1 MSKKII
7 DEMIEELLQERMV
20 KVRFPKKDELDTKAT
35 ERRNQGLKKVVNAPS
50 NVFKNDFEKLISLD
64 GDENDLTY
72 DDFALGY
79 AEEDPAFD
87 KILKY
92 GTADYQKGAE
102 KVKDLYNKG
111 IKTDSEMG
119 RINPEKTINYAK
131 SKSIAFKTLNTISAD
146 PEDPSKMGSFPEG
159 IATATYTFLKSENT
173 LANRFN
179 KVNNFIDAIIKNPK
193 DFSSA
198 RELVGNSESQF
209 LAGILFCDY
218 ISTLVQETDSG
229 AAAYNFEALLA
240 MMSGGRVTGKE
251 KTTEGKMGAVDFRT
265 NDGVAGS
272 SKYYTSPSGIEQAVG
287 GFTID
292 EPVYYIIAL
301 KKGKKTGINPHTTTT
316 GGTSDPR
323 LIRELYI
330 FTLVVMYLGWDNEK
344 KIHRFAIKNGAGQ
357 IFDDAIKDN
366 VGTGKNKK
374 IKLGKVKDGYL
385 TDPFVLKLGRQGS
398 VFQDIVKR
406 IATGTSITGKPIKG
420 ATTDETIKTLMNTL
434 ENIQNSNQKL
444 QKYAS
449 SGNIEA
455 GEASLKSMIAA
466 EKGIQSLGQKAFSHQ
481 IQINS
486 VSESKFESLDQL
498 IAETIRDIRKK

>member
-7 DEMIEELLQERMV
+7 DEMIEKSLQERV
-20 KVRFPKKDELDTKAT
+20 VNVRFPRKDELDTNAT
-35 ERRNQGLKKVVNAPS
+35 DRINQGLKKVVPS
-50 NVFKNDFEKLISLD
+50 PSKVFKNDFEKLISLD

-79 AEEDPAFD
+79 SEKDPAFD

-92 GTADYQKGAE
+92 GTADYKKGAA
-102 KVKDLYNKG
+102 KVKDLYDKG

-119 RINPEKTINYAK
+119 RVNPEPTMNYAK
-131 SKSIAFKTLNTISAD
+131 SKSFAFKTLNTISAD
-146 PEDPSKMGSFPEG
+146 PEGSSKMGSFPEG
-159 IATATYTFLKSENT
+159 IATATYAFLKSENT

-198 RELVGNSESQF
+198 RALVGNSESQF

-265 NDGVAGS
+265 NEGVAGS
-272 SKYYTSPSGIEQAVG
+272 SKYYASPSGIEQAVG
-287 GFTID
+287 GFKEN

-301 KKGKKTGINPHTTTT
+301 KKGKKTSSKLHTATT

-330 FTLVVMYLGWDNEK
+330 FTLVVMYLGWDEENK
-344 KIHRFAIKNGAGQ
+344 VHRFAIKNGSGQ

-366 VGTGKNKK
+366 TGTGKNKK
-374 IKLGKVKDGYL
+374 IKLGKVQEGYL
-385 TDPFVLKLGRQGS
+385 TDPFILKLGAKSS

-406 IATGTSITGKPIKG
+406 IATGTNG
-420 ATTDETIKTLMNTL
+420 ATTDETVKTLMNTL

-449 SGNIEA
+449 SGELKA

-466 EKGIQSLGQKAFSHQ
+466 EEGIRSLGQKAFSQ
-481 IQINS
+481 KLT
-486 VSESKFESLDQL
+486 ESKRQSLDQL
-498 IAETIRDIRKK
+498 IAEAIRDIKKNNK